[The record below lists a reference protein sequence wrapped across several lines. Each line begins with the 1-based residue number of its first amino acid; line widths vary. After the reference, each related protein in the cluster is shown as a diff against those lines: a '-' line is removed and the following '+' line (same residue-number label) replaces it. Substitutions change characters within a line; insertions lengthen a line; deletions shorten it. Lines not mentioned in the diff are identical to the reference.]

1 MEEKMKKYLTISIL
15 GFFILTSGATD
26 IFAKSKRFQAPENY
40 VTFSFFI
47 QPYSFGYKHSIYR
60 NVYLT
65 GNMDYE
71 SSDADLLFQAGAV
84 YMIPRKILFFRL
96 YGGGGLEI
104 SRNRGVMYPYVTVGT
119 NFWFL
124 YAEIC
129 HPLEKE
135 ETPGYRFGFSFS
147 F

>member
-15 GFFILTSGATD
+15 GLLILTFGATD

-47 QPYSFGYKHSIYR
+47 HPFSVGYKHRVAGNIF
-60 NVYLT
+60 LT
-65 GNMDYE
+65 GNMDYVN
-71 SSDADLLFQAGAV
+71 SDADLLFRAGAA
-84 YMIPRKILFFRL
+84 YMIPRKILLFRL
-96 YGGGGLEI
+96 YGGGGLEM
-104 SRNRGVMYPYVTVGT
+104 SRNRGVMYPYVGVGT

-124 YAEIC
+124 YAEIY

-135 ETPGYRFGFSFS
+135 KTPGYRFGFSFS